1 VALGGNENVPPG
13 GLAESDKKI
22 IYLDRNNTPDVWS
35 DIITTIHN
43 SSYTAPNTPR
53 DYRTVVLLPKQEH
66 YDKSLYRAKNPICPH
81 LIYECCK
88 RIFHRKS
95 HGCLSGD
102 NKPKAV
108 EVVLKFAK
116 LHDGVDFED
125 NEQMHSFFDDI
136 LFLDFMKYS
145 SREQPLLPATING
158 MIQAYNATPE
168 NFQNPPDEIIENV
181 IRLVVQQMELDSGL
195 QIKDFKG

>member
-1 VALGGNENVPPG
+1 MHAINLGQNKVVHQGNENCHPN
-13 GLAESDKKI
+13 ERTIQQQHKQI

-35 DIITTIHN
+35 DIINTIHRN
-43 SSYTAPNTPR
+43 SYTAPNTPR
-53 DYRTVVLLPKQEH
+53 DYRTVVLLPKQE
-66 YDKSLYRAKNPICPH
+66 YFDKALYGSKNPICPH
-81 LIYECCK
+81 LIFECCK
-88 RIFHRKS
+88 RIFNRKS

-125 NEQMHSFFDDI
+125 FDQMHSFFDDI

-145 SREQPLLPATING
+145 SRAEPLLP
-158 MIQAYNATPE
+158 
-168 NFQNPPDEIIENV
+168 
-181 IRLVVQQMELDSGL
+181 
-195 QIKDFKG
+195 